1 VGILFANYLNEYLQ
15 HEKVVH
21 NKSANTLKAYKND
34 ISQLLEFFTKEGIKE
49 ISMIKEIHLRTFLM
63 EIKKN
68 NISKRSIN
76 RKISA
81 IKSFYAFLEN
91 HDYIVSNIAEKLE
104 NSFYQNHIP
113 QILSKEDIEK
123 IRTVL
128 CGNKM
133 NDYRD
138 RLIIELLYSSG
149 IRANELLN
157 LSEGLFNL
165 EDRELKVISKNK
177 SERIVFFSKTT
188 AYYFEKY
195 VEAKK
200 KKFGEDYK
208 KNILFVNNSQTRLS
222 DRSLRRII
230 DRIIKK
236 TDINK
241 EVSPH
246 TLRHS
251 FGAYM
256 LQHGMNLHYLQ
267 ELMGHTSIE
276 STKLYLEYDIH
287 DVVVEDKS
295 YYNKTD

>member
-1 VGILFANYLNEYLQ
+1 MFTNYLNEYLQ
-15 HEKVVH
+15 HEKIMH
-21 NKSANTLKAYKND
+21 NKSSNTLKAYKND
-34 ISQLLEFFTKEGIKE
+34 VSQLLDFFLKEGVKE
-49 ISMIKEIHLRTFLM
+49 ISMVKEMHLRTFLM
-63 EIKKN
+63 EMKKN

-81 IKSFYAFLEN
+81 VKSFYAFLEN
-91 HDYIVSNIAEKLE
+91 HGYVESNTAQKLE
-104 NSFYQNHIP
+104 NSFHQNHIP
-113 QILSKEDIEK
+113 QILSRKDIEK
-123 IRTVL
+123 IREVL
-128 CGNKM
+128 CGEKM

-165 EDRELKVISKNK
+165 EDRELKVMSKNH

-188 AYYFEKY
+188 TYYFEKY

-276 STKLYLEYDIH
+276 STKLYLEYDIQ
-287 DVVVEDKS
+287 DVIVEDKS
-295 YYNKTD
+295 YYNRTD